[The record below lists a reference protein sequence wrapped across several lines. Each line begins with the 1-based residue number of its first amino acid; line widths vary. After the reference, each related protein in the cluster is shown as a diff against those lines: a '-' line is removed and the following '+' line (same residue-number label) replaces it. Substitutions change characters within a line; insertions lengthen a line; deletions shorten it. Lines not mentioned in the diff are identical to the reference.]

1 VTKIDFI
8 LLATYGFHL
17 KKIYSQPTEGMKV
30 GTPEADRLIEE
41 YAPLVKFI
49 ACRIAVRLPPHIEL
63 DDLTSAGVMGLI
75 DAIEKF
81 DATKETMF
89 KTYAEIRV
97 RGAILDEL
105 RAMDWVPRSV
115 RQKAVGISSAYA
127 TIEQREGRPAED
139 EEVASELGLNLED
152 FHRQLAASQSTP
164 ILSIEDLGGTS
175 KDGEKRD
182 IMEVLA
188 GSTDDDPQVTA
199 RINEVKTIIAKAIDK
214 LPEKE
219 RLLVS
224 LYYYEELTMK
234 EIGEILGITE
244 SRVSQLHT
252 RAVMRMRA
260 KLFKY
265 IDTEEDLID

>member
-1 VTKIDFI
+1 M
-8 LLATYGFHL
+8 
-17 KKIYSQPTEGMKV
+17 KKIYSEPTPGMKI

-41 YAPLVKFI
+41 YAPLIKFI
-49 ACRIAVRLPPHIEL
+49 SHRIAVRLPPHIEI
-63 DDLTSAGVMGLI
+63 DDLMSAGVMGLI
-75 DAIEKF
+75 DAVEKF
-81 DATKETMF
+81 DSGRQTMF
-89 KTYAEIRV
+89 KTYAEIRI

-105 RAMDWVPRSV
+105 RSMDWVPRSV
-115 RQKAVGISSAYA
+115 RQKSVEIASVYAAV
-127 TIEQREGRPAED
+127 EQREGRPAED
-139 EEVASELGLNLED
+139 EEVAKELGVDLD
-152 FHRQLAASQSTP
+152 GFHKVLASAQSSP
-164 ILSIEDLGGTS
+164 ILSVEDLGGVS

-188 GSTDDDPQVTA
+188 GSSDDDPQVTA
-199 RINEVKTIIAKAIDK
+199 RVSEVRTIIADTIDK

-252 RAVMRMRA
+252 RAVMRMRG
-260 KLFKY
+260 KLLKY
-265 IDTEEDLID
+265 IDTDDDIRD